1 MAFEA
6 EVWSTLE
13 NDLFDESGGSARI
26 AGVVLNIA
34 VISHSRQWVIV
45 CFRGKTGHDDCT
57 AECLFLT
64 QSGHSPAL
72 QASKQ
77 SRYDVRAESSRTN
90 VCPLSYNSGQSRILV
105 RDGLSA
111 NDPKRTSALNQPNLL

>member
-34 VISHSRQWVIV
+34 IISHSRQWVI
-45 CFRGKTGHDDCT
+45 
-57 AECLFLT
+57 AEK
-64 QSGHSPAL
+64 
-72 QASKQ
+72 SK
-77 SRYDVRAESSRTN
+77 
-90 VCPLSYNSGQSRILV
+90 LSQLNNIE
-105 RDGLSA
+105 SA
-111 NDPKRTSALNQPNLL
+111 NATQ

>member
-13 NDLFDESGGSARI
+13 NDLFDESGGCARI

-34 VISHSRQWVIV
+34 IISHSRQWVIV

-64 QSGHSPAL
+64 QSGQAL
-72 QASKQ
+72 V
-77 SRYDVRAESSRTN
+77 DLSSAG
-90 VCPLSYNSGQSRILV
+90 SDQ
-105 RDGLSA
+105 
-111 NDPKRTSALNQPNLL
+111 RTSFCDLVASAYRVSPLGN